1 MTTYPLRCTE
11 HTRVAGWMSA
21 LIATATFSY
30 LQDAYE
36 RIPLL
41 VPIMFEDGNP
51 IQFAYKSPELVYLP
65 FGLQMALGVIF
76 AAVVALLIHRT
87 VTPAGEQ
94 RRARRRWPPSTP
106 PKAWRC
112 WRWCGSRF
120 QAVNAWRL
128 ATLWRRTF
136 DGNIE
141 LYTLALITAL
151 MATVVVGGA
160 GGAQGAGV
168 GGRGRL
174 LARPGRGPA
183 PALGHGRAGGAAG
196 RWHRRAALPAGRRVG
211 GAEADLSPGTPR
223 REVRARE

>member
-1 MTTYPLRCTE
+1 
-11 HTRVAGWMSA
+11 MSA

-30 LQDAYE
+30 LHDAYE

-51 IQFAYKSPELVYLP
+51 TQFAYKSPELVYLP
-65 FGLQMALGVIF
+65 FGLQLALGVIF

-87 VTPAGEQ
+87 VMPADERDASVALATQHTAEGV
-94 RRARRRWPPSTP
+94 ALLALVWI
-106 PKAWRC
+106 
-112 WRWCGSRF
+112 GF

-151 MATVVVGGA
+151 MATVVIGA
-160 GGAQGAGV
+160 RVVIKVRESASTAGCWRAPV
-168 GGRGRL
+168 VEQRRPWATAGLAVL
-174 LARPGRGPA
+174 LAIGIVAPLYLLSTVWEALRPI
-183 PALGHGRAGGAAG
+183 
-196 RWHRRAALPAGRRVG
+196 
-211 GAEADLSPGTPR
+211 
-223 REVRARE
+223 